1 LHLQI
6 QRAVEQAIQSVLNEH
21 DVQFESSVIPSTANI
36 VRQSAIIEPQQAVLS
51 HITDD
56 PIATE
61 TVAQNTSGAMVTG
74 KTKIKAETNSI
85 DRQSSVVF
93 LDPNLLNFENDDNS
107 SLPSLSEILL
117 QSGINSQSES
127 DHLIIML
134 LICRSN
140 H

>member
-1 LHLQI
+1 MHLQI

-21 DVQFESSVIPSTANI
+21 DVQFESSVTPSTANI

-61 TVAQNTSGAMVTG
+61 TVAQNISGAMVTG

-85 DRQSSVVF
+85 DRQPS
-93 LDPNLLNFENDDNS
+93 
-107 SLPSLSEILL
+107 PSLSEILL